1 MEGAHPITNPGSD
14 QGNIGII
21 WCSIMMVITLK
32 VNLAN
37 FFGP

>member
-1 MEGAHPITNPGSD
+1 MEGAHPITKPGSD

-37 FFGP
+37 SFGP